1 MARASWLDDTDAPQ
15 IDAHL
20 SQLEH
25 FVDSMADGVID
36 TAELERQGANLAAA
50 MKAVEGDLDDA
61 QHAKVTALLAELT
74 AFNVMKL
81 LHELAA
87 ERARHQFRG

>member
-20 SQLEH
+20 SQLDH
-25 FVDSMADGVID
+25 FVSAMADGAID
-36 TAELERQGANLAAA
+36 TAELGRQSDNLVAA
-50 MKAVEGDLDDA
+50 MRAVEADLSDD

-81 LHELAA
+81 LHDLAT
-87 ERARHQFRG
+87 ERARHQFKG